1 MQIIT
6 PPNSVTFLR
15 ILLTP
20 LFAFLFLENDFDSSF
35 YALLT
40 FIFAGITDWYD
51 GWLARKWKYD
61 SRFGNFF
68 DPLADKI
75 LISTA
80 FLLFSFKGYMPF
92 WMTAL
97 IIFRDLLITFL
108 RMISEYQSK
117 PFNTSFFAKTKTA
130 LQMFSIYYVLCYHII
145 SNSPNLNKYFTNYMN
160 PFSPIILQS
169 ILFVV
174 TIITAWTGFVYLSN
188 NRNLIKSIFKN
199 EK

>member
-117 PFNTSFFAKTKTA
+117 PFNTSFLRKLKRHCRCF
-130 LQMFSIYYVLCYHII
+130 LFIMFCV
-145 SNSPNLNKYFTNYMN
+145 
-160 PFSPIILQS
+160 IILFQ
-169 ILFVV
+169 ILP
-174 TIITAWTGFVYLSN
+174 T
-188 NRNLIKSIFKN
+188 
-199 EK
+199 